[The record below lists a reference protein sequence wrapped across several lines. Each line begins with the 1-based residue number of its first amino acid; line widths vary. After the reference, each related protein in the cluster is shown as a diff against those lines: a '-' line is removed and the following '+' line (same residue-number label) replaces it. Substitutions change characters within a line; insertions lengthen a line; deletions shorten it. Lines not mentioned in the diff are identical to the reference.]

1 MSFVGLAQ
9 PWPQA
14 LLLEVPLLGLTPA
27 VCVLKSGKLD
37 ARDLGLY
44 KYTGII
50 ALAPHK
56 SLHLI
61 VYISQ
66 LQENCVGVGECAYCP
81 L

>member
-37 ARDLGLY
+37 ARDRSEGKIMCL
-44 KYTGII
+44 K
-50 ALAPHK
+50 
-56 SLHLI
+56 
-61 VYISQ
+61 
-66 LQENCVGVGECAYCP
+66 
-81 L
+81 